1 MLVAHIGDRN
11 CEIKPFPVREG
22 VPTTMVL
29 VLFTPMFSPVCG
41 VDRWSLIEDEC
52 CRTETNESENGE
64 EAKNSV
70 DEDIYTPERHCVITK
85 LGEETVGIRDNM
97 RFR

>member
-1 MLVAHIGDRN
+1 MVAHIGDGD

-41 VDRWSLIEDEC
+41 MDRWNLIEDEC
-52 CRTETNESENGE
+52 CCTETNEGEDREETENPE
-64 EAKNSV
+64 
-70 DEDIYTPERHCVITK
+70 DEDIYTAERPCVVTK
-85 LGEETVGIRDNM
+85 LSEETVGVRYNIW
-97 RFR
+97 FW